1 MFSVNLKDAR
11 KQKGFTLDELADIYN
26 RRYAGKLNKCTLS
39 RYEHGTQEPMLS
51 VAIKLADIL
60 EVSIDWLVR

>member
-1 MFSVNLKDAR
+1 MFSENLKEAR
-11 KQKGFTLDELADIYN
+11 KQKGMTLEELASAYN
-26 RRYAGKLNKCTLS
+26 IKYDGKLNKCTLS

-60 EVSIDWLVR
+60 EVSIDRLVR

>member
-1 MFSVNLKDAR
+1 MFSQNLKDAR
-11 KQKGFTLDELADIYN
+11 KEKGMTLDELANSYN
-26 RRYAGKLNKCTLS
+26 RKYNGKLNKCTLS

-60 EVSIDWLVR
+60 DISIERLVK

>member
-1 MFSVNLKDAR
+1 MFSQNLKAAR
-11 KQKGFTLDELADIYN
+11 KEKGMTLDELANAYN
-26 RRYAGKLNKCTLS
+26 RKYDGKLNKCTLS

-60 EVSIDWLVR
+60 DISIERLVK